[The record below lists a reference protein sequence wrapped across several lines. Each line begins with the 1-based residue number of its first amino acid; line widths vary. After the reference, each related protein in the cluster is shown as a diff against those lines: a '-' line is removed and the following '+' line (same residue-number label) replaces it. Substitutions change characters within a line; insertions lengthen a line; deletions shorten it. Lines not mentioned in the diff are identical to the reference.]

1 MAEGRERQTGQE
13 PVARRRTGEFSERGG
28 QQMVVSAQKPPRPA
42 KTTPQASDSQP
53 KQMKE

>member
-1 MAEGRERQTGQE
+1 MAEGREQRTGRE
-13 PVARRRTGEFSERGG
+13 AIVGRRTGEFSERGG
-28 QQMVVSAQKPPRPA
+28 QQMVVSAQKPARPA